1 MRLMSPSSCHRASS
15 ICWPPRSISGPNGC
29 ASLPPPVLILK
40 FCAVCSG
47 MQAEVLR
54 ADDAENRAD
63 LADYVAGRLGLS
75 STNSS
80 GDPIYNYKGV
90 LDAAEGNFLI
100 AKALIDEI
108 RAGHLRVEELL
119 NVKLAEGHPLLP
131 PGLQL
136 YYERSFARLFPA
148 DSDFAPAGSVLAL
161 AMAALEPLD
170 LPTLQAAGGLERT
183 VLASVL
189 KKLASFL
196 PQRTDKRFA
205 FFHKSVRD
213 WLDAGTVDTYGE
225 PIAGRFAIDV
235 RVGRTAL
242 ADWAQAFQRGRLKA
256 PDYVLRHRIAHLTEL
271 GDTEQL
277 RALLF
282 DFGWLSAKLARIGI
296 QAVLGGFRAAA
307 VCAGSRACAPTA
319 SSHAADDSTHPGPI
333 PGTACAA
340 TARSSVRRFGA
351 RDRLTAPGG
360 SELAGPHLAM
370 SAAGPNA
377 ATGRLGASS
386 QGP

>member
-1 MRLMSPSSCHRASS
+1 MGQAAWDCPRL
-15 ICWPPRSISGPNGC
+15 
-29 ASLPPPVLILK
+29 
-40 FCAVCSG
+40 
-47 MQAEVLR
+47 
-54 ADDAENRAD
+54 
-63 LADYVAGRLGLS
+63 
-75 STNSS
+75 TNS
-80 GDPIYNYKGV
+80 GDPIYNYKGI

-108 RAGHLRVEELL
+108 RVGRLRVEELL
-119 NVKLAEGHPLLP
+119 NVKLAEGNPLLP
-131 PGLQL
+131 PSLQL

-148 DSDFAPAGSVLAL
+148 DSDFAPVSSVLAL

-170 LPTLQAAGGLERT
+170 LPTLQATGGLERI

-213 WLDAGTVDTYGE
+213 WMDAGTVDAYGE

-242 ADWAQAFQRGRLKA
+242 ADWAHQAFQRGRLKA
-256 PDYVLRHRIAHLTEL
+256 PDYVLRYRIAHLTEL

-282 DFGWLSAKLARIGI
+282 DFGWLSPSSPASAFRRYRRI
-296 QAVLGGFRAAA
+296 
-307 VCAGSRACAPTA
+307 
-319 SSHAADDSTHPGPI
+319 SSS
-333 PGTACAA
+333 C
-340 TARSSVRRFGA
+340 RLRWLKSVRSNCFIA
-351 RDRLTAPGG
+351 RCR
-360 SELAGPHLAM
+360 
-370 SAAGPNA
+370 
-377 ATGRLGASS
+377 
-386 QGP
+386 